1 MKTWQID
8 FYYFPW
14 LNTKEQKKWKLLI
27 CDLGFAD
34 AQSDRANGLIYEA
47 ECLQAQAN
55 AQWLTEQLRQA
66 TQKNKPDKIQVF
78 RPQAYGLISKAA
90 AELGIEVE
98 ATRHTTS
105 LKQELKNQARQYAGQ
120 IPNYNPLALDKPP
133 PQPLPENLW
142 GEEWN
147 FASIAAG
154 EIEQIFTDRPIPVID
169 LPESFLPLNLGISSA
184 VGIPGIVIYG
194 GRKSLQIVRWLQQQQ
209 PASLNYIPTE
219 VGKSGGL
226 VLEVGLVDRWVFAT
240 FEDETVAK
248 AARNYEQSKEQ
259 SQGLHFLL
267 VQPDDSGMTYT
278 GVWLL
283 KDD

>member
-1 MKTWQID
+1 MKIWQID
-8 FYYFPW
+8 FYHFPW

-27 CDLGFAD
+27 CDRAD
-34 AQSDRANGLIYEA
+34 GLVYEA
-47 ECLQAQAN
+47 ECLQAQVN
-55 AQWLTEQLRQA
+55 AEWLIEQLRQA
-66 TQKNKPDKIQVF
+66 AGKNKPALIQVF
-78 RPQAYGLISKAA
+78 RPQSLGLLSTAA

-98 ATRHTTS
+98 ATRRTPS
-105 LKQELKNQARQYAGQ
+105 LKQELKNQASKYGGQ

-154 EIEQIFTDRPIPVID
+154 EMEQIFSDRPIPVVD
-169 LPESFLPLNLGISSA
+169 LPESLLPLNLGISSA
-184 VGIPGIVIYG
+184 VTVPGIVIYG
-194 GRKSLQIVRWLQQQQ
+194 GRKSLQIVRWLEQQK
-209 PASLNYIPTE
+209 PVSLNYIPTE

-226 VLEVGLVDRWVFAT
+226 VLEVGLVERWVFAT
-240 FEDETVAK
+240 FEDEAVAQ
-248 AARNYEQSKEQ
+248 AARNYEQNKQQ

-278 GVWLL
+278 GFWLL
-283 KDD
+283 KHE

>member
-1 MKTWQID
+1 MKIWQID

-14 LNTKEQKKWKLLI
+14 LNNKESKKWKLLI
-27 CDLGFAD
+27 CD
-34 AQSDRANGLIYEA
+34 RAGSLVYEA
-47 ECLQAQAN
+47 ECWQTQAN
-55 AQWLTEQLRQA
+55 AEWLIEQLRQA
-66 TQKNKPDKIQVF
+66 AGKELPAKIQVF
-78 RPQAYGLISKAA
+78 RPQALGLLSIA
-90 AELGIEVE
+90 AETLGIEIE
-98 ATRHTTS
+98 ATRRTTV
-105 LKQELKNQARQYAGQ
+105 LKRELNKQARQYGRQ

-133 PQPLPENLW
+133 PQPLPEDLW
-142 GEEWN
+142 GEKWN

-154 EIEQIFTDRPIPVID
+154 EIEQTFRDRPIPVLN
-169 LPESFLPLNLGISSA
+169 LPESLLPLNLGISSA
-184 VGIPGIVIYG
+184 VVVPGVVIYG

-209 PASLNYIPTE
+209 PVALNYIPTE

-240 FEDETVAK
+240 FEDEAVAK
-248 AARNYEQSKEQ
+248 AAQNYEQSKQQ

-278 GVWLL
+278 GFWLL

>member
-1 MKTWQID
+1 MKIWQID

-14 LNTKEQKKWKLLI
+14 LNTKEQKQWKLLI
-27 CDLGFAD
+27 CD
-34 AQSDRANGLIYEA
+34 RAGNLVYEA

-55 AQWLTEQLRQA
+55 AKWLIEQLQQA
-66 TQKNKPDKIQVF
+66 ADTKLPDKIQVF
-78 RPQAYGLISKAA
+78 RPQALGLLSTAA
-90 AELGIEVE
+90 AELGIDVE
-98 ATRHTTS
+98 ATRRTAS
-105 LKQELKNQARQYAGQ
+105 LKQELKNQASQYGGKV
-120 IPNYNPLALDKPP
+120 PNYNPLALDKPP

-154 EIEQIFTDRPIPVID
+154 EIEQTFSDRPIPVLN
-169 LPESFLPLNLGISSA
+169 LPESLLPINLGISSSI
-184 VGIPGIVIYG
+184 VVPGIVIYG
-194 GRKSLQIVRWLQQQQ
+194 GRKSLQIVRWLEQKQ
-209 PASLNYIPTE
+209 PVALNYIPTE
-219 VGKSGGL
+219 VGRSGGL

-248 AARNYEQSKEQ
+248 AARNYEQSKQQ

-278 GVWLL
+278 GFWLL
-283 KDD
+283 KDE